1 MLAVMIWLTIYST
14 LFHSLKIQA
23 FAFLQ
28 FWGTFFL
35 IHDIPKSHTQILS
48 MF

>member
-1 MLAVMIWLTIYST
+1 MSAVIIWLTIYST

-28 FWGTFFL
+28 FSGTFAL
-35 IHDIPKSHTQILS
+35 IRDITEVTQILLN
-48 MF
+48 F